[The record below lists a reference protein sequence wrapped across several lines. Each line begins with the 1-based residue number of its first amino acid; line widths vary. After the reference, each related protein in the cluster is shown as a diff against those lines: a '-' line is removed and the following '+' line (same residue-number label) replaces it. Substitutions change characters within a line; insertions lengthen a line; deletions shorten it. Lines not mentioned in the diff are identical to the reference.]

1 MVIGISVLS
10 VFFGEIICFNVFE
23 WFILVL
29 VFFKYGVFVNV
40 IEELDVIFLVEVMR
54 LLNLFFVEKLM

>member
-29 VFFKYGVFVNV
+29 VFFKYGVLVNV

>member
-1 MVIGISVLS
+1 MVNGISVLS